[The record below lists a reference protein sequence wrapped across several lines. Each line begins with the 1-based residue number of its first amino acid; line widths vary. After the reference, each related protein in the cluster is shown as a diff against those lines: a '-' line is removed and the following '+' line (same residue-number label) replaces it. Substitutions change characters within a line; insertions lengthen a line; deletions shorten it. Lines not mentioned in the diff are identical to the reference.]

1 MLRDLTV
8 EDVPAIVALGTTM
21 AEETGHFLHVER
33 SNFILRE
40 IIPSANVFAQGRV
53 EDGRCSAMFIGEIAE
68 HPLINLVFAQEIC
81 IYTHPDCRGG
91 TMAARLIKNFTA
103 WAREKNVDYIKVEVT
118 AGVDDERSTRL
129 FEKFGYDRVGFLAVQ
144 GVRREAWQQQL

>member
-1 MLRDLTV
+1 MIRDLTV
-8 EDVPAIVALGTTM
+8 EDVPAIIALGTTM
-21 AEETGHFLHVER
+21 AEETGHLLHVER

-53 EDGRCSAMFIGEIAE
+53 EDGRCSAMFIGEVAE

-91 TMAARLIKNFTA
+91 TTAARLIKSFTS

-118 AGVDDERSTRL
+118 AGVDDERATRL